1 VGPAEPGLTPSYSP
15 SSPPEP
21 PRAEPV
27 RWPWILLIVAGS
39 LALVAA
45 LVGIALISTRELPR
59 SAATA
64 YLWMAGI
71 GAVLLL
77 VGLLGLAVRAL
88 RVKRHLAP
96 ERYRGPSIFVLLLII
111 LVTGNVA
118 SAAFLLDDLGGLASG
133 ARLPALSGTLLLLLT
148 PIAFVAASYLFV
160 LRPRALDGFRLAD
173 GRRTLPRIV
182 IGVAL
187 GLGSWVL
194 VALLSLAVEAGARA
208 AGQRIEGQQLVADLL
223 ANVPPVLAIVAAAVI
238 VPFGEELFFRGI
250 VLTAWEREYGPR
262 RGLWGSAL
270 LFTAVHIP
278 DGGWLIVLP
287 ILVLALLL
295 GVTYQR
301 TRSLPMV
308 VALHGAFN
316 AVSTVLLIL
325 GAGST

>member
-1 VGPAEPGLTPSYSP
+1 MGPAEPGLTPPHP
-15 SSPPEP
+15 SFTPDPPRPEP
-21 PRAEPV
+21 I
-27 RWPWILLIVAGS
+27 RWPWVLAVVAGS
-39 LALVAA
+39 LALAAA
-45 LVGIALISTRELPR
+45 LIGIALISTRELPR
-59 SAATA
+59 SATTG

-71 GAVLLL
+71 GAALLL
-77 VGLLGLAVRAL
+77 LGLVGLAVRAI
-88 RVKRHLAP
+88 RVKRHLPP

-111 LVTGNVA
+111 LVAGNVA
-118 SAAFLLDDLGGLASG
+118 SALFLLDDLGGLANG

-148 PIAFVAASYLFV
+148 PIAFVAASWLLV
-160 LRPRALDGFRLAD
+160 LRPRALAGFRLGD
-173 GRRTLPRIV
+173 GHRTPARIV
-182 IGVAL
+182 SGILL
-187 GLGSWVL
+187 GLGAWML

-208 AGQRIEGQQLVADLL
+208 AGQEIEGQQLVADLL
-223 ANVPPVLAIVAAAVI
+223 ANVPPVLALLAAAVI

-250 VLTAWEREYGPR
+250 VLNAWEREYGPR

-270 LFTAVHIP
+270 LFTAVHVP
-278 DGGWLIVLP
+278 DGGWLIVVP

-325 GAGST
+325 SSGQAR